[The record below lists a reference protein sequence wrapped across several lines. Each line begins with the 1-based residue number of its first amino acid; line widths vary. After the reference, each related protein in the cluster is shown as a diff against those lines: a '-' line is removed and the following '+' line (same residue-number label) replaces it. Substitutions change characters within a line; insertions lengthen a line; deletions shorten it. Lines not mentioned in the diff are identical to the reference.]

1 MLKVNNLS
9 FKYEEKA
16 VLNQLSFSVRPGNAL
31 AIMGKSGSGKST
43 LIKLLYGLLDA
54 HEGSITW
61 NDVKILGPAYHLVPG
76 MSFMKYVAQD
86 FDLMPYTTL
95 YENIGY
101 FLSNFDLKHKKE
113 KIEELIQLVGLTDF
127 TTRKISTLSGG
138 QMQRAALAKALASQ
152 PEILL
157 LDEPFSH
164 LDHPNKIRLSR
175 AIFKFA
181 KKNNITVIF
190 ATHIPEEALQFAD
203 EVLVLHQGTMIFKGT
218 PDEAYLT
225 KNDVRVAQLFGDIN
239 ELSSTITEKLVVND
253 NIFRPH
259 QLIISTKKGV
269 AATVLASYFTGENY
283 LIELL
288 CEGQTVFVKSNV
300 NLATNTKVFIDI
312 K

>member
-203 EVLVLHQGTMIFKGT
+203 EVLVLHQGKIIFKGT

-239 ELSSTITEKLVVND
+239 ELSSTITEKLAVND

-269 AATVLASYFTGENY
+269 AATVLDNYFTGENY